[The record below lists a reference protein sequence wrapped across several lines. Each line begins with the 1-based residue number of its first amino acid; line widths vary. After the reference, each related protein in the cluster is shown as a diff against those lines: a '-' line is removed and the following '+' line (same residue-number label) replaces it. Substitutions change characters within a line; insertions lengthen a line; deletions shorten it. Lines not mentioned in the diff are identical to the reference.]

1 MHCLPLTAR
10 IGAAAILLTSVA
22 VAGPAFANPLVGP
35 VINPANGNSY
45 YLLQSTS
52 WTDSER
58 QAIHLGG
65 HLATINDAAE
75 QDWVYQTF
83 GGYAGGKHLLWI
95 GLTDARVEGQ
105 YRWVSGQT
113 PAYTNWASGEP
124 NNSQGGEDYVAMYYP
139 GHSSQS
145 KWNDWTNRV
154 TDPIGLPFNGVVEVQ
169 PGVAPKELASTS
181 DGTWLTFAPSGNLEG
196 QPIKS
201 VGAAYEAAHPTWKND
216 PAFDTST
223 WQLGTV
229 TNDFFWGPNAD
240 TPLYTRKLFEV
251 GDDVTN
257 ATMILGVDDDAQVYI
272 NGVLV
277 YDDTNGTTS
286 SVGPMDVT
294 PFVHPG
300 ENLIAIKAHDSAGGS
315 QHLGVSIYS
324 DVPEP
329 SASVPILCALAIS
342 PCLRR
347 RTRR

>member
-1 MHCLPLTAR
+1 
-10 IGAAAILLTSVA
+10 
-22 VAGPAFANPLVGP
+22 
-35 VINPANGNSY
+35 
-45 YLLQSTS
+45 
-52 WTDSER
+52 
-58 QAIHLGG
+58 
-65 HLATINDAAE
+65 
-75 QDWVYQTF
+75 
-83 GGYAGGKHLLWI
+83 
-95 GLTDARVEGQ
+95 
-105 YRWVSGQT
+105 
-113 PAYTNWASGEP
+113 
-124 NNSQGGEDYVAMYYP
+124 
-139 GHSSQS
+139 
-145 KWNDWTNRV
+145 V

-329 SASVPILCALAIS
+329 SALVPILCALAIS